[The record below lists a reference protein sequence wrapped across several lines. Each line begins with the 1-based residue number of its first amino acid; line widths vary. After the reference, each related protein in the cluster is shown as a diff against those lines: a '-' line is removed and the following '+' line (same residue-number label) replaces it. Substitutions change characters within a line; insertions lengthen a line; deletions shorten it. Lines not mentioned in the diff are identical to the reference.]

1 MSDTGRG
8 DLLLEVRNLQVHFY
22 LFEGV
27 VQAVN
32 DVSFDVHR
40 GRTLGIIGES
50 GSGKSVSAQSVMG
63 IVPSPPACAS
73 GP

>member
-1 MSDTGRG
+1 MSDSGRS

-40 GRTLGIIGES
+40 GRTWAS
-50 GSGKSVSAQSVMG
+50 SARADPASPCR
-63 IVPSPPACAS
+63 PSR
-73 GP
+73 